1 MSITPEPTLEG
12 GLTASSVVDVAERP
26 AASAIAVDLAPDE
39 QARVAMLARAQ
50 ARADRIQA
58 TLDHAA
64 ESRLRA
70 TARGARTSRLRV
82 VWLQRAADV
91 VGKAVEQAGGVA
103 CRKGCAHCCHIPVLL
118 TTAEADE
125 IARVT
130 GRPRVSNP
138 QHGLRM
144 AGVFKAS
151 DSGQLL
157 QAAHTQAQARH
168 TGRPCSF
175 LQGDQTCGIYDVR
188 PLTCRMHFSLSD
200 DEGPCRL
207 SGTEGG
213 QTGAEVVSLNV
224 MARRVD
230 DAVTL
235 GAGQVVA
242 DIREW
247 FAVERH

>member
-12 GLTASSVVDVAERP
+12 GLTASSVVDVAEGP
-26 AASAIAVDLAPDE
+26 VASAVSVDLAPGE
-39 QARVAMLARAQ
+39 QAKAAMLARAQ

-125 IARVT
+125 IAW
-130 GRPRVSNP
+130 RPTITLNAQR
-138 QHGLRM
+138 
-144 AGVFKAS
+144 
-151 DSGQLL
+151 QL
-157 QAAHTQAQARH
+157 
-168 TGRPCSF
+168 S
-175 LQGDQTCGIYDVR
+175 
-188 PLTCRMHFSLSD
+188 
-200 DEGPCRL
+200 
-207 SGTEGG
+207 
-213 QTGAEVVSLNV
+213 
-224 MARRVD
+224 
-230 DAVTL
+230 
-235 GAGQVVA
+235 
-242 DIREW
+242 
-247 FAVERH
+247 